1 MCASKRWNRRFQAG
15 EGGGIVFGALENNAD
30 EAADVIAQL
39 FGADVN
45 PYRLC
50 RTGQTIQRQPGYY
63 SCARRKDETGGHHYW
78 RIENAAVQ
86 IVDLIIF
93 HIFFLWSLTV
103 LTILALYFVID

>member
-1 MCASKRWNRRFQAG
+1 MAGGVVSLGHLLQAFQAG

-45 PYRLC
+45 ARASNDARLFHLFDAHMNST
-50 RTGQTIQRQPGYY
+50 RADAELFGQFGIGGTGV
-63 SCARRKDETGGHHYW
+63 GHE

-93 HIFFLWSLTV
+93 HIFFL
-103 LTILALYFVID
+103 